1 MNLEK
6 LKCCKEDY
14 EELYGNKFI
23 NLEEMDKF
31 LERHKLSKLTQ
42 EEILNQNTSK
52 EYSKKKIK
60 KIIQFITAS
69 DRINSSE

>member
-42 EEILNQNTSK
+42 EEILNQILARNTQ
-52 EYSKKKIK
+52 KKRLRK
-60 KIIQFITAS
+60 
-69 DRINSSE
+69 

>member
-52 EYSKKKIK
+52 EYSKKK
-60 KIIQFITAS
+60 
-69 DRINSSE
+69 D

>member
-60 KIIQFITAS
+60 KILQFITAS